1 MDEMLRLL
9 TQELSADTSP
19 SEFLHS
25 LPSVLTCAPNYGSFL
40 QLINYNSDIGEFT
53 TPISLQQL
61 SEALQCSFA
70 SSPSSARKV
79 SNNGLKSLT
88 SQVQSIIRE
97 QEFLTFEQII
107 DCLLLDSSEERNTKR
122 RVYDCLN
129 VMEAAGAIQKS
140 GKRFFWNDGGCAA
153 RKKSFLQQK
162 RRVLRRRV
170 QECVAVKNLVFRN
183 QYQQCV
189 DVLKLP
195 FVAVCMDGSTQNR
208 VVIERSP
215 SGRSATFK
223 FTSKISLKNEYDVL
237 LSLGFGRDNSQE
249 LEQISEKLHE
259 YYILTTHTG

>member
-1 MDEMLRLL
+1 MDEAICLL
-9 TQELSADTSP
+9 THDLPSDTSP
-19 SEFLHS
+19 KEFLRS
-25 LPSVLTCAPNYGSFL
+25 LPSALTCAPNYRSFL
-40 QLINYNSDIGEFT
+40 QLINYNSDIEEFT

-61 SEALQCSFA
+61 SEALQRSFA
-70 SSPSSARKV
+70 PSPARKV
-79 SNNGLKSLT
+79 SKSGLKSLT

-162 RRVLRRRV
+162 RRILRRRV

-183 QYQQCV
+183 QYQQRI

-195 FVAVCMDGSTQNR
+195 FVAVCMDGSVQDK
-208 VVIERSP
+208 VLIERSQ

-223 FTSKISLKNEYDVL
+223 FTSKITLKNEYDVL
-237 LSLGFGRDNSQE
+237 LSLGFGRDSSQE
-249 LEQISEKLHE
+249 LQQISEKLYE
-259 YYILTTHTG
+259 YYVLTTRAG